1 MVEFKI
7 LGMNKTLLTIAVLA
21 LLTLFTSAYY
31 TAPADS
37 RIGYKA
43 PALVLGNSNGL
54 SPLMQHR
61 GENVLLTFW
70 TSSDAESRL
79 VNKQYD
85 RLSRLPGANYI
96 HVSVNLDRS
105 TSVFNT
111 VVELDDLNRSAQFN
125 TSVDA
130 QESIIKSWRL
140 DDGFHSFLLDGNGTI
155 IAVDPDAQLLAKV
168 K

>member
-1 MVEFKI
+1 
-7 LGMNKTLLTIAVLA
+7 MNKLLLTIATVS

-31 TAPADS
+31 SAPADS

-61 GENVLLTFW
+61 GETILLTFW
-70 TSSDAESRL
+70 SSSDAESRL
-79 VNKQYD
+79 ANRHYD
-85 RLSRLPGANYI
+85 RLSRLPGTAYS

-105 TSVFNT
+105 ENVFNT
-111 VVELDDLNRSAQFN
+111 IVELDDLNRSTQFS
-125 TSVDA
+125 TSVEVQDA
-130 QESIIKSWRL
+130 IIKSWRL
-140 DDGFHSFLLDGNGTI
+140 NEGFHSFLLDAEGSI
-155 IAVDPDAQLLAKV
+155 IAVDPDAAMLAKV